1 MRGRALWLIGA
12 AALIAVG
19 AAILIAR
26 GCRREA
32 APAPAP
38 APAADFVVEKA
49 RFESPELA
57 LELESVRG
65 TVHTGY
71 TDWACLLR
79 CEERAGC
86 RADVRLVIDYRS
98 GGEPR
103 SLTIGGRLDGAKSQT
118 LRVGRVQ
125 RPAVAVDRIERVRV
139 EVLAPVRPVTPGAPR
154 PTPMM

>member
-1 MRGRALWLIGA
+1 MRGRTSWLIGA
-12 AALIAVG
+12 AALIAVA
-19 AAILIAR
+19 AAILLAR

-32 APAPAP
+32 PPAPTAAP
-38 APAADFVVEKA
+38 ADFVIEKA
-49 RFESPELA
+49 RFESPELE

-65 TVHTGY
+65 TVHPGY

-86 RADVRLVIDYRS
+86 RADVRLHIEYRS

-103 SLTIGGRLDGAKSQT
+103 SLTIGGRLDGARGQT

-125 RPAVAVDRIERVRV
+125 RPPVAVDRIERVRV
-139 EVLAPVRPVTPGAPR
+139 EVLAPVVPVTPGAPR

>member
-1 MRGRALWLIGA
+1 MHGRGPWLIGA
-12 AALIAVG
+12 AALIAVA
-19 AAILIAR
+19 AAILLAR
-26 GCRREA
+26 GCRRDEA
-32 APAPAP
+32 AAPTAP
-38 APAADFVVEKA
+38 PADFVIETA
-49 RFESPELA
+49 RFESPELE

-65 TVHTGY
+65 AVHPDY

-86 RADVRLVIDYRS
+86 RADVRLHIDYRS

-103 SLTIGGRLDGAKSQT
+103 TLTIGGRLDGARGEA
-118 LRVGRVQ
+118 LRVGRAQ

>member
-1 MRGRALWLIGA
+1 MRSRTAWLIGA
-12 AALIAVG
+12 AALIAVA
-19 AAILIAR
+19 AAILLAR

-32 APAPAP
+32 APAAT

-49 RFESPELA
+49 RFESKDLR

-65 TVHTGY
+65 TVHPGY

-103 SLTIGGRLDGAKSQT
+103 SLTIGGRLDGAKGQT